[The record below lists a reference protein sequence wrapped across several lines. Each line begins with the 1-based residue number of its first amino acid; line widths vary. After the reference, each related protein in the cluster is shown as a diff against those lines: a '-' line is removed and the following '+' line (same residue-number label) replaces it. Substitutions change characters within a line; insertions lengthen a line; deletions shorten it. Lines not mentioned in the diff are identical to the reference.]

1 MIIFQ
6 LLCLIQKINLLIHY
20 SYNKTNYILK
30 ICQDSYLSA
39 GTNDQSLNNLLAEHL
54 SLQLN
59 NMKIKN
65 NLFTDLYSDIPF
77 LLERKDETPKKI
89 LDIRASLE
97 VSSRMVI
104 FSPVFNGGFLAT
116 LKNTLDWLSLSYNDL
131 NYNDLF
137 KDKPVAVVSS
147 VNGSGGNAPSAFKL
161 LEAQLMNYGLNTYP
175 ELLLFT
181 KEDFKN
187 FPQLEKNEIAQK
199 KLMDFINNFLI
210 FG

>member
-1 MIIFQ
+1 M
-6 LLCLIQKINLLIHY
+6 
-20 SYNKTNYILK
+20 
-30 ICQDSYLSA
+30 
-39 GTNDQSLNNLLAEHL
+39 
-54 SLQLN
+54 
-59 NMKIKN
+59 
-65 NLFTDLYSDIPF
+65 
-77 LLERKDETPKKI
+77 
-89 LDIRASLE
+89 
-97 VSSRMVI
+97 
-104 FSPVFNGGFLAT
+104 
-116 LKNTLDWLSLSYNDL
+116 
-131 NYNDLF
+131 
-137 KDKPVAVVSS
+137 AVVSS

>member
-1 MIIFQ
+1 MSKI
-6 LLCLIQKINLLIHY
+6 LI
-20 SYNKTNYILK
+20 
-30 ICQDSYLSA
+30 LSA
-39 GTNDQSLNNLLAEHL
+39 GTNDQSLNNLLAKHL

-59 NMKIKN
+59 NMKIEN
-65 NLFTDLYSDIPF
+65 NIFTNLYSDIPF
-77 LLERKDETPKKI
+77 LLERKDETPNKI

-116 LKNTLDWLSLSYNDL
+116 LKNTLDWLSLSYDDL

-147 VNGSGGNAPSAFKL
+147 VNGTGGNAPSAFKL